1 MYLAENCT
9 DRKDTCI
16 VHGWLI
22 YSTMYRGS
30 YIYGW
35 ILYRVQRYMSL
46 VGYCTGCRD
55 SCTVHGVYYA
65 VYRVQYIYVVGYYTR
80 YRGIC
85 TWLDT
90 GQAEEVHVQYTA
102 GYIYRYMVR

>member
-1 MYLAENCT
+1 M
-9 DRKDTCI
+9 
-16 VHGWLI
+16 
-22 YSTMYRGS
+22 YSTRLANIQRTEGH
-30 YIYGW
+30 IY
-35 ILYRVQRYMSL
+35 M
-46 VGYCTGCRD
+46 VGYCTEYRGTCLWLD
-55 SCTVHGVYYA
+55 NAQAAEVHVQYMVSTMQCTE
-65 VYRVQYIYVVGYYTR
+65 VQYIYVVGYYTR